1 MNSVYAFY
9 VHMKRT
15 IPWWLSG
22 ALWFAADLRLS
33 TGLQLFKFFLQ
44 LFLVGFFLHFFLPEK
59 LNCQFKGSSY
69 QFFSLQLVL
78 LFMCSVFL
86 CINSLF
92 VLLMQLCSFSV
103 CSFKYFKAWITLS
116 WHYRS
121 AICVNTL
128 LIWFFFKCILQ

>member
-1 MNSVYAFY
+1 MCSSQHELCVCILCAHEENYSLVTVWGSVVCCWPQAVHRATVVQIFFTIILGVFFTFY
-9 VHMKRT
+9 PSWK
-15 IPWWLSG
+15 IKLSI
-22 ALWFAADLRLS
+22 LR
-33 TGLQLFKFFLQ
+33 
-44 LFLVGFFLHFFLPEK
+44 
-59 LNCQFKGSSY
+59 
-69 QFFSLQLVL
+69 FFSLQLVL

-92 VLLMQLCSFSV
+92 VLLVQLCSFSV

-128 LIWFFFKCILQ
+128 LIWFFFKCILH